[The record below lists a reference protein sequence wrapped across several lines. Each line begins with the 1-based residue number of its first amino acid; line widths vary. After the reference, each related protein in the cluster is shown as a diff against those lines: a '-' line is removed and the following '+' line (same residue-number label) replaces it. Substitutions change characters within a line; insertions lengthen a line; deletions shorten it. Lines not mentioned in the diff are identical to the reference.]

1 MASKRISKHI
11 QKPND
16 VEEVLALTHERACEK
31 SLIMDWFADFGNGPK
46 FNTYD
51 TIDIPKGYYGS
62 SKKNKNKFTTTV
74 GLWVFNK
81 SFIEPFSHIVGYINE
96 PVTSG
101 VYDDINTQLSYALL
115 EEKITLDQLKDFI
128 TQSQIIMSCASAIC
142 PSHTMDML
150 LLTTKAEKKKKE
162 LEKQYKEELNN
173 KDLSAVKKIED
184 ALVAYAKEE
193 LKDSESVDMYNSG
206 ARGSW
211 GNNFKNMYLVKGS
224 IRKTD
229 GSYDYVSS
237 SYIEGL
243 NPEDFAK
250 TNDSAVG
257 GPYSRSQKTRYGG
270 YNEKLFT
277 RATQHIRIIPNTD
290 CGTKRTIKVTLTKKN
305 IKNWM
310 YSYYIKSNGNV
321 EEITSDNKDSLV
333 GKTVNMRYSSLCE
346 RSKDGCM
353 CEKCCGTLFRR
364 SGIANAGLTSMV
376 MMSAVKN
383 KAMSSFH
390 DSTLSLVEINP
401 DEVFSLIN

>member
-1 MASKRISKHI
+1 MSSKRISKHI
-11 QKPND
+11 QKPSD
-16 VEEVLALTHERACEK
+16 VEEILALTHDRACEK
-31 SLIMDWFADFGNGPK
+31 SLIMDWFADYGDGPR

-51 TIDIPKGYYGS
+51 TIDIPKGLYGS
-62 SKKNKNKFTTTV
+62 GKKNKNEFTTTI

-81 SFIEPFSHIVGYINE
+81 SFIEPFSSIIGYINE
-96 PVTSG
+96 SVTSG
-101 VYDDINTQLSYALL
+101 VYEDINTQLSYALL
-115 EEKITLDQLKDFI
+115 EEKITVDELKDFI
-128 TQSQIIMSCASAIC
+128 TQSQILMSCASAIC

-150 LLTTKAEKKKKE
+150 LFTTKAEKKKKE
-162 LEKQYKEELNN
+162 LEKQYKEGLDNGDLN
-173 KDLSAVKKIED
+173 AVKAVED
-184 ALVAYAKEE
+184 ALVDYAKEE

-243 NPEDFAK
+243 DPKDFAK

-277 RATQHIRIIPNTD
+277 RATQHIRVIPNTD

-310 YSYYIKSNGNV
+310 YSYYVKGNGDT
-321 EEITSDNKDSLV
+321 EEITSDNASKLV

-346 RSKDGCM
+346 RSKDGCL
-353 CEKCCGTLFRR
+353 CEHCAGTLFRR
-364 SGIANAGLTSMV
+364 AGIENAGLTSAV
-376 MMSAVKN
+376 AMSSVKN
-383 KAMSSFH
+383 KSMSAFH
-390 DSTLSLVEINP
+390 NSTLELIALDIN
-401 DEVFSLIN
+401 EVFSL

>member
-1 MASKRISKHI
+1 MATKRISKHI
-11 QKPND
+11 QIPSD
-16 VEEVLALTHERACEK
+16 VDEILTLTHERACEK
-31 SLIMDWFADFGNGPK
+31 SLIMDWFADYGDGPR

-62 SKKNKNKFTTTV
+62 SKKNKNGFTTTV

-81 SFIEPFSHIVGYINE
+81 SFIEPFSDILGYINE
-96 PVTSG
+96 PITNG
-101 VYDDINTQLSYALL
+101 VYGNINKKLSYALL
-115 EEKITLDQLKDFI
+115 EEKITVDQLKGFI
-128 TQSQIIMSCASAIC
+128 TQSQILMGCASAIC

-162 LEKQYKEELNN
+162 LEKQYKEGLEAGDLN
-173 KDLSAVKKIED
+173 AVKAIENELI
-184 ALVAYAKEE
+184 AFAKEE

-211 GNNFKNMYLVKGS
+211 DNNFKNMYLVKGS

-229 GSYDYVSS
+229 GTYDYVSS

-243 NPEDFAK
+243 NPKDFAK

-277 RATQHIRIIPNTD
+277 RATQHIKVIPNTD
-290 CGTKRTIKVTLTKKN
+290 CGTKRTITVKLTKKN
-305 IKNWM
+305 IGNWM
-310 YSYYIKSNGNV
+310 YSYYVKANGDV
-321 EEITSDNKDSLV
+321 EEITSENCDKLV
-333 GKTVNMRYSSLCE
+333 GKTVNMRFSSLCE

-364 SGIANAGLTSMV
+364 AGIENCGLTSMV
-376 MMSAVKN
+376 MMSSVKN

-390 DSTLSLVEINP
+390 NSTLTLVELDPN
-401 DEVFSLIN
+401 EVFSL

>member
-1 MASKRISKHI
+1 MATKRISKHI
-11 QKPND
+11 QKPSD
-16 VEEVLALTHERACEK
+16 VEEILSLTHERACEK
-31 SLIMDWFADFGNGPK
+31 SLIMEWFADYGDGPR

-51 TIDIPKGYYGS
+51 TIYISKGLYGS
-62 SKKNKNKFTTTV
+62 GKKKNKNQFITTI

-81 SFIEPFSHIVGYINE
+81 SFIEPFSDILGYINE
-96 PVTSG
+96 PITNG
-101 VYDDINTQLSYALL
+101 VYGDINKQLSYALL
-115 EEKITLDQLKDFI
+115 EEKITIDDLKEFI
-128 TQSQIIMSCASAIC
+128 TQSQILMGCTSAIC

-150 LLTTKAEKKKKE
+150 LLTTKTEKKKKE
-162 LEKQYKEELNN
+162 LEKEYKDGLESG
-173 KDLSAVKKIED
+173 DLSAVKAVENELID
-184 ALVAYAKEE
+184 FAKEE

-229 GSYDYVSS
+229 GTYDYVSS

-243 NPEDFAK
+243 DPKDFAK

-277 RATQHIRIIPNTD
+277 RATQHIKVIPHTD

-305 IKNWM
+305 ISNWM
-310 YSYYIKSNGNV
+310 YSYYVKSNGDV
-321 EEITSDNKDSLV
+321 EEITSENVNKLI

-346 RSKDGCM
+346 RSKDGAM
-353 CEKCCGTLFRR
+353 CECCSGTLFRR
-364 SGIANAGLTSMV
+364 AGIENAGLISMV
-376 MMSAVKN
+376 MMSSVKN
-383 KAMSSFH
+383 KAMKAFHSSI
-390 DSTLSLVEINP
+390 LELVEINP
-401 DEVFSLIN
+401 NDAFTLN

>member
-1 MASKRISKHI
+1 MATKRISKHI
-11 QKPND
+11 QKPDD
-16 VEEVLALTHERACEK
+16 VKEIIELTHDRACEK
-31 SLIMDWFADFGNGPK
+31 SLIMDWFADYGDGPR

-51 TIDIPKGYYGS
+51 TINIPKGYYGS
-62 SKKNKNKFTTTV
+62 GKKKNKNEFTTTI
-74 GLWVFNK
+74 GLWLFNK
-81 SFIEPFSHIVGYINE
+81 SFIEPFSDIIGYINE
-96 PVTSG
+96 PITDG
-101 VYDDINTQLSYALL
+101 VYGDINTQLSYALL
-115 EEKITLDQLKDFI
+115 ENKITIDELKEFI
-128 TQSQIIMSCASAIC
+128 AQSQIIMGCASAIC

-150 LLTTKAEKKKKE
+150 LFTTKAEKKKKE
-162 LEKQYKEELNN
+162 LEKEHREGLENG
-173 KDLSAVKKIED
+173 DLSAVKAVENELINF
-184 ALVAYAKEE
+184 AKEE

-243 NPEDFAK
+243 NPKDFAK

-277 RATQHIRIIPNTD
+277 RATQHIKVIPNTD

-310 YSYYIKSNGNV
+310 YSFYVKSNGDA
-321 EEITSDNKDSLV
+321 EEITSDNKDKLI

-353 CEKCCGTLFRR
+353 CETCCGTLFRR
-364 SGIANAGLTSMV
+364 AGIENAGLASMV
-376 MMSAVKN
+376 MMSSVKN

-390 DSTLSLVEINP
+390 DSTLSLVEIDP
-401 DEVFSLIN
+401 DEVFSL